1 VDLRCDPDERRAVFR
16 RSRSVLTVV
25 SVHVDAMATIEHDAD
40 TEIDVVFE
48 WRLEALQ
55 RAGYPRAQAR
65 LLAAAQEIDLRE
77 AERLL
82 KQGCPAEIAAKILL

>member
-1 VDLRCDPDERRAVFR
+1 MHIEGMAATERATDVDQ
-16 RSRSVLTVV
+16 
-25 SVHVDAMATIEHDAD
+25 DA
-40 TEIDVVFE
+40 VFE
-48 WRLEALQ
+48 WRLEALI

-82 KQGCPAEIAAKILL
+82 EQGCPAKTAAKILL

>member
-1 VDLRCDPDERRAVFR
+1 MHIGP
-16 RSRSVLTVV
+16 
-25 SVHVDAMATIEHDAD
+25 MATIERDVDAD
-40 TEIDVVFE
+40 CDVVFE

-65 LLAAAQEIDLRE
+65 LIAAAQEIDLRE

-82 KQGCPAEIAAKILL
+82 EQGCPPATATKILL